1 MDTSFRSRFL
11 APILIPLAI
20 VVVMVGFVGSVAAL
34 LLFNTK
40 TGSLAFAAVAASGIL
55 FTISL
60 AAGRDRLDTRGR
72 LVLSAAAVLPFALGL
87 GVATGVLG
95 DVADEDRMIN
105 VLPLIT
111 IPEDAPVIAAEN
123 SLEFCLIDESGVCI
137 PTTRWDVVPGATTE
151 NISFVFENLEPQIPH
166 NVVITLLDGTSD
178 DPRPGQVI
186 AEDGTCVPTTRWD
199 VVPGSTDTISFLFEN
214 LEPQI
219 PHNVVITLL
228 EGTVD
233 APAPG
238 QVLVESTL
246 ISGISREYYVAED
259 ISWDDLPETW
269 YFFCRVHANMNGV
282 GTVITTEG

>member
-1 MDTSFRSRFL
+1 VDTSFRSRFL

-137 PTTRWDVVPGATTE
+137 PTTRWDVVPGTTTE

-166 NVVITLLDGTSD
+166 NVVITLLDGTSA
-178 DPRPGQVI
+178 DPRPGEVI
-186 AEDGTCVPTTRWD
+186 A
-199 VVPGSTDTISFLFEN
+199 
-214 LEPQI
+214 
-219 PHNVVITLL
+219 
-228 EGTVD
+228 
-233 APAPG
+233 
-238 QVLVESTL
+238 ESTL
-246 ISGISREYYVAED
+246 ISGISSEYFVAED
-259 ISWDDLPETW
+259 VTWDDLPEEW

-282 GTVITTEG
+282 GTVIRAEG